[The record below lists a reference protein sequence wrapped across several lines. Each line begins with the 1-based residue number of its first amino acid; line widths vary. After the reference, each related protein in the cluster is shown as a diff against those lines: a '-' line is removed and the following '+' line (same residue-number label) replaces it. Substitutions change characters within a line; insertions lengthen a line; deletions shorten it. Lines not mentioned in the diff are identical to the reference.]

1 MMVLGTFKR
10 SLEAWELSVAE
21 KNHNH
26 EASHT
31 ISAHPFLQKL
41 NTTQSQDLEV
51 MTNAGQP
58 PRVIRSVIQQSDP
71 QLSLRLSDI
80 YNARAKYR
88 LAKLAGRTPIQ
99 ALLEDLISSDT
110 FHRHKTDD
118 NGHLTHLFIALPT
131 SISLFRQHHD
141 ILLLDCTYRTNRYK
155 MPLLNIAGATGMNT
169 TLQLALVFLC
179 AETKEDNT
187 WALTS
192 LQDMLSPDG
201 NSPSVIVT
209 DRERA
214 LISACQAVFPE
225 VHHILC
231 RWHVGKNVPK
241 SCKKHFT
248 TEEDWEAFYA
258 QWNAVV
264 NSITEEE
271 YEVQLREFT
280 MGEPIL
286 PVTYCLDNWLLEWKT
301 KVVKAWVDHILH
313 FGHTVTSRIEV
324 HSQN

>member
-1 MMVLGTFKR
+1 MKFDRGEAYRNRYKLDENQRIRSTGSRLIDCPMMVLGTFKR

-21 KNHNH
+21 NNHNH
-26 EASHT
+26 EASHS
-31 ISAHPFLQKL
+31 ISDHPSLRKL

-71 QLSLRLSDI
+71 QLSLRLRDI

-88 LAKLAGRTPIQ
+88 LAKIAGRTPIQ

-110 FHRHKTDD
+110 FHQHKTDE
-118 NGHLTHLFIALPT
+118 NGHVTHLFIAHPT

-179 AETKEDNT
+179 AETKEDYT

-214 LISACQAVFPE
+214 PISACQAVFPE
-225 VHHILC
+225 AHHILC
-231 RWHVGKNVPK
+231 RWHVGKKCTQVL
-241 SCKKHFT
+241 
-248 TEEDWEAFYA
+248 
-258 QWNAVV
+258 Q
-264 NSITEEE
+264 
-271 YEVQLREFT
+271 
-280 MGEPIL
+280 
-286 PVTYCLDNWLLEWKT
+286 KT
-301 KVVKAWVDHILH
+301 LYNRRRLGSVLCSMECG
-313 FGHTVTSRIEV
+313 F
-324 HSQN
+324 